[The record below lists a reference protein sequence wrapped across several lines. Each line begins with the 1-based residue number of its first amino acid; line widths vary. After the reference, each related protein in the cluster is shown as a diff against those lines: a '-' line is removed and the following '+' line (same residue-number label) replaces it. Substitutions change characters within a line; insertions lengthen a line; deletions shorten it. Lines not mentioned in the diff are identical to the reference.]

1 MATSTT
7 QTDLIIFLT
16 GQHREVDEMFSR
28 LEKMDGST
36 SDEARQLVEQVVIS
50 LVEHSVAEEIYLYP
64 TTREHVPGGDEIA
77 DHEVS
82 EHAEVE
88 QTMTN
93 LESLTPDDAGFWPT
107 VHELISSVRHHVQEE
122 ENDLFPKLRA
132 ACSKQ
137 DLQDLGDKA
146 EQVQKIAPTRPHPSS
161 PSEGTALAAVAPGA
175 GMIDRVRDALSGRG
189 S

>member
-1 MATSTT
+1 MTTSTT
-7 QTDLIIFLT
+7 QTDLIVFLT
-16 GQHREVDEMFSR
+16 GQHREVDGMFSR
-28 LEKMDGST
+28 LEKLDGNN
-36 SDEARQLVEQVVIS
+36 SDEARTLAERVVIS
-50 LVEHSVAEEIYLYP
+50 LVEHSVSEEIYLYP
-64 TTREHVPGGDEIA
+64 TTREHVPGGNEIA

-88 QTMTN
+88 DTMTK
-93 LESLTPDDAGFWPT
+93 LESLEPDDAGFWPT

-137 DLQDLGDKA
+137 ALQDLGNKA

-161 PSEGTALAAVAPGA
+161 PSEGGALAAVVPGA
-175 GMIDRVRDALSGRG
+175 GMVDRVRDALSGRG